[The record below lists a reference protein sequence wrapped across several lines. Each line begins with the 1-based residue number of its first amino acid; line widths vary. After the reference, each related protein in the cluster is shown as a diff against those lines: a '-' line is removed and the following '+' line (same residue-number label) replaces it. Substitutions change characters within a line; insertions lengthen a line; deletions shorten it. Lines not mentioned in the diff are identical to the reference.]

1 MTGPAVRNMR
11 DRVGALI
18 EKLPG
23 GNLERHARAAGFTN
37 LSQFLE
43 AEDPSEPDERR
54 AGFDAFTRVLAVAD
68 IRTASDHWGAY
79 YAHPLARMG
88 GDRELDP
95 DGVGRSLFP
104 EWCRRQ
110 WNASRMVGQRIQQRA
125 AAQFLGGDYAVG
137 TLQRPYDEDLALNDT
152 LLTPAIPLAGVV
164 RRTRLNTGPDYRA
177 RYLTTPAA
185 ADVRML
191 RVAEAA
197 EIPKATIAQSARA
210 LALPKFGRAIEG
222 SYEALRNTPLDD
234 FADYIRVLSIQ
245 NEVDEVN
252 AAVDAAIN
260 GDGNANTSAT
270 VYNLT
275 TLDPATTANNMTL
288 KAWMAFKVLWENP
301 YMLTAIFARQ
311 SEMVTMLTLNVGTAN
326 TLAGM
331 QDVPGGLRT
340 EFVPINGFTTEG
352 IRYGITTQ
360 VAAARVLGIDARRA
374 IDRVV
379 ERGSEVSEADR
390 WITRQ
395 TEVLTFSV
403 NEGFAV
409 ADVLAAKVL
418 RLDA

>member
-23 GNLERHARAAGFTN
+23 GNLERHARSAGFAN

-43 AEDPSEPDERR
+43 AEDPSEPEERR
-54 AGFDAFTRVLAVAD
+54 AGIDAFTRVLAVAD
-68 IRTASDHWGAY
+68 IRTSGDVWGTY
-79 YAHPLARMG
+79 YPHTLERMG
-88 GDRELDP
+88 GGSENDP
-95 DGVGRSLFP
+95 NGVGKALFP

-110 WNASRMVGQRIQQRA
+110 WNASRMLSQRA
-125 AAQFLGGDYAVG
+125 PAQFLGGDYAVG
-137 TLQRPYDEDLALNDT
+137 TLQRPYDEELALNDT
-152 LLTPAIPLAGVV
+152 LLQPAIPLANVI
-164 RRTRLNTGPDYRA
+164 RRTRLNAGPDYRA
-177 RYLTTPAA
+177 RYLTTPSA
-185 ADVRML
+185 ADVRLL

-197 EIPKATIAQSARA
+197 EIPKATIAQASRA
-210 LALPKFGRAIEG
+210 LALPKFGRALEA
-222 SYEALRNTPLDD
+222 SYEAMRNTPIDD

-260 GDGNANTSAT
+260 GDGNSGTSAT
-270 VYNLT
+270 VFNLT
-275 TLDPATTANNMTL
+275 TLDPSTTANNMTL

-311 SEMVTMLTLNVGTAN
+311 SEMVTLLTLNVGTAN
-326 TLAGM
+326 SLAGEM
-331 QDVPGGLRT
+331 TVPGGLRT

-360 VAAARVLGIDARRA
+360 VAASRVLGLDTRRA
-374 IDRVV
+374 VDRVV
-379 ERGSEVSEADR
+379 ERGSEISESER
-390 WITRQ
+390 WINRQ
-395 TEVLTFSV
+395 TEILTFSV

-409 ADVLAAKVL
+409 ADTLAAKVL